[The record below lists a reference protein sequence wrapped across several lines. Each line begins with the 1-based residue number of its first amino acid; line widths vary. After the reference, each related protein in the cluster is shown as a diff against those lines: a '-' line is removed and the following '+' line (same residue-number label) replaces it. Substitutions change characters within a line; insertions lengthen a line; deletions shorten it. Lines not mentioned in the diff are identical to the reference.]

1 MRDLRRRV
9 PVIRRAREYHLYSIS
24 GKRYLDLW
32 QNGGR
37 SLLGHRTGRLTTV
50 LKDTLSRGLIADL
63 PSVFGGRLIRALQV
77 LFPAYREFRLCSAMS
92 EALHLAGLHLGRTV
106 TAADVADPLLHTQ
119 PANEPPVRLWR
130 PLLSEQP
137 PAEVLLPVLPFAMA
151 GAPQVVCFRGKPAP
165 DFPEQDPVS
174 GVLLAGLLRSIH
186 ELQRFVMPG
195 WLRPDL
201 LEGCVGWRQ
210 EQVYVLPEFDL
221 GLYDRVFEAFLDAQ
235 VLLSPEDPYLSI
247 LPGGEISKGELGKMI
262 GLFRRYPGE

>member
-1 MRDLRRRV
+1 MRDLKRRI
-9 PVIRRAREYHLYSIS
+9 PVIRRAREYHLYSVS

-32 QNGGR
+32 QNGGH
-37 SLLGHRTGRLTTV
+37 SLLGHRVGRLTTV
-50 LKDTLSRGLIADL
+50 LKDTLSRGLVADI

-77 LFPAYREFRLCSAMS
+77 LYPAYREFRLCSSVS

-106 TAADVADPLLHTQ
+106 TADDVTDPLLDAQ
-119 PANEPPVRLWR
+119 PVNETPVRLWR
-130 PLLSEQP
+130 PVLPDP
-137 PAEVLLPVLPFAMA
+137 PAAKVLLPVLPFAMA
-151 GAPQVVCFRGKPAP
+151 GAPQVVCFRGKLGP
-165 DFPEQDPVS
+165 DFPEQNPVS

-201 LEGCVGWRQ
+201 LEGCAGWRQ
-210 EQVYVLPEFDL
+210 EQVYVVPEFDHR
-221 GLYDRVFEAFLDAQ
+221 LYDRVFEAFLDAQ
-235 VLLSPEDPYLSI
+235 VLLSPEEPYLSI